1 MKNTRPNTP
10 SAHIRMDSKLKD
22 LDARAQEWTVQELL
36 DMVTVSM
43 DAAATKET
51 NWLEQG
57 FEPMDMPTDT
67 TKP

>member
-1 MKNTRPNTP
+1 
-10 SAHIRMDSKLKD
+10 MDSKLKD